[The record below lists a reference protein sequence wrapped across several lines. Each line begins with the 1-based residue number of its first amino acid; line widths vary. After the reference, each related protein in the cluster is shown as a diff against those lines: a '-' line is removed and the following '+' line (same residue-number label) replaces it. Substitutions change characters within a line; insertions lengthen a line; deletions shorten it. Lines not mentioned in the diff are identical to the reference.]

1 MDILFYSNYCKHSQ
15 KLLQY
20 LAKHGL
26 TQQLNCI
33 SIDKRTRD
41 PNTNQTS
48 VITENGQTIPLPV
61 NVHSVPTLLLVSRK
75 YSALT
80 GDAIY
85 THFETTFL
93 AKSIETTASNQSGNE
108 PFGFVLNPSTGG
120 VNIQSEQYT
129 FYNMSSNEL
138 SAKGNG
144 GMRQMHNYFPA
155 SHKSAFTIPTPDDTY
170 RPDKLG
176 GDVTL
181 DKLQQKRNS
190 DITDFVKPPP
200 LSEIGVMPGNL
211 AVIPNSSI

>member
-1 MDILFYSNYCKHSQ
+1 MDILFYSNYCKHCQ

-26 TQQLNCI
+26 NQNLNCI

-41 PNTNQTS
+41 PTTNQ
-48 VITENGQTIPLPV
+48 ITVMTETGQTIPLPV
-61 NVHSVPTLLLVSRK
+61 NVHSVPTLLMVSNK

-85 THFETTFL
+85 TYFETTLL
-93 AKSIETTASNQSGNE
+93 AKSIETNKNTGE
-108 PFGFVLNPSTGG
+108 PLGFVLNQSPGG
-120 VNIQSEQYT
+120 MNIQSEQYT

-138 SAKGNG
+138 SAQGKG

-155 SHKSAFTIPTPDDTY
+155 SHKAAFTIPTPDDTY
-170 RPDKLG
+170 RPDKVG
-176 GDVTL
+176 EDITL
-181 DKLQQKRNS
+181 DKLQQKRNT

-200 LSEIGVMPGNL
+200 LSEIGSMPGNL
-211 AVIPNSSI
+211 AVLHNASI

>member
-1 MDILFYSNYCKHSQ
+1 MDILFYSNYCKHCQ

-20 LAKHGL
+20 LAKNGL
-26 TQQLNCI
+26 NQKLNCI

-41 PNTNQTS
+41 PNTHQTMI
-48 VITENGQTIPLPV
+48 ITENGQPIPLPV

-85 THFETTFL
+85 THFAQTFL
-93 AKSIETTASNQSGNE
+93 DKSIETTKSNDE
-108 PFGFVLNPSTGG
+108 PLGFVLNTSTGG

-155 SHKSAFTIPTPDDTY
+155 SHKAAFTIPTPEDTY
-170 RPDKLG
+170 RPDKVG
-176 GDVTL
+176 GDITL
-181 DKLQQKRNS
+181 DKLQQKRNM
-190 DITDFVKPPP
+190 DITEFVKPPP
-200 LSEIGVMPGNL
+200 LSEIGAMPGNL
-211 AVIPNSSI
+211 AVIPNTGI